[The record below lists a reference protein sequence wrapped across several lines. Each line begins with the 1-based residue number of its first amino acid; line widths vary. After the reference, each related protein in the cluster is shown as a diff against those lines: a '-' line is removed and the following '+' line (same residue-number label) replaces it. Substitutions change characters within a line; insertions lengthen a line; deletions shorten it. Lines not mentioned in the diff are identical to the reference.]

1 MPSLKQ
7 QFEIIIKDLLEDLGL
22 SELDPDPKVTRS
34 SIPGVDYQYNGLIKY
49 LRKKNADQRN

>member
-1 MPSLKQ
+1 MFSLKQ

-22 SELDPDPKVTRS
+22 SELDPDPKVKHS
-34 SIPGVDYQYNGLIKY
+34 SIPGVDYQYDGLIKY